1 MQKKNLFGVAR
12 PAEERAE
19 TRRWTHGLET
29 VAKRIDRHFA
39 RAEVRGRLRAYLRGL
54 LSPVA
59 RKNGWQLAEAL
70 GDRAPHGV
78 QHLLGRAE
86 WSADAVRDDL
96 LGYVQ
101 EHLADPQGILII
113 DETGFLKKGAKSVGV
128 ARQYSGAAGR
138 VENCQIGV
146 FAAYVSPRRA
156 NSRTLIDRALYL
168 PKPWA
173 EDAARRREAHVP
185 EAVRF
190 ATKPQLARQLIE
202 RVHEAGLPC
211 AWVVAD
217 SVYGN
222 DGGLRLWLEA
232 RQQPYVLAVSS
243 RYRIFDGRQIQ
254 WAADL
259 MAALPARAW
268 KKLSAGRGTKGERLY
283 EWALYAIRPVDE
295 GRQRWLLARRS
306 LKDRS
311 DRAYY
316 VVSGPKTT
324 TLEAMVRVAGARG
337 AIEES
342 LQIAKDDLGLD
353 QYEVRSWQGWHR
365 HVTLVMLVQAYLTV
379 LRVQAPGPR
388 PPPKEAAGQKKS
400 PPPAGAWL
408 MGPR

>member
-1 MQKKNLFGVAR
+1 MQKKEFFEGAP

-19 TRRWTHGLET
+19 TRRWVHGLEA
-29 VAKRIDRHFA
+29 VATRIDRHFA
-39 RAEVRGRLRAYLRGL
+39 RAEARGRLRGYLRGL
-54 LSPVA
+54 LSPVE

-70 GDRAPHGV
+70 GNRSPHGV

-86 WSADAVRDDL
+86 WSADAVRDDVL
-96 LGYVQ
+96 SYVK
-101 EHLADPQGILII
+101 EELADPQGILVI
-113 DETGFLKKGAKSVGV
+113 DETGFLKKGTKSVGV

-146 FAAYVSPRRA
+146 FAAYVSPSRA
-156 NSRTLIDRALYL
+156 QARTLIDRALYL
-168 PKPWA
+168 PKEWA
-173 EDAARRREAHVP
+173 EDAERRRAAHVP

-202 RVHEAGLPC
+202 RVQQAGLPC

-217 SVYGN
+217 TVYGN
-222 DGGLRLWLEA
+222 DGDLRLWLEA

-243 RYRIFDGRQIQ
+243 QYRIFDGRQIQ

-259 MAALPARAW
+259 VEALPARAW
-268 KKLSAGRGTKGERLY
+268 KKRSAGRGTKGERFY
-283 EWALYAIRPVDE
+283 EWACYAIRAVDE

-316 VVSGPKTT
+316 VVSGPKTA
-324 TLEAMVRVAGARG
+324 TLEEMVRVAGARW

-353 QYEVRSWQGWHR
+353 QYEVRSWQGWYR

-379 LRVQAPGPR
+379 LRVQAQGPR
-388 PPPKEAAGQKKS
+388 PTPKEAVGQKKS
-400 PPPAGAWL
+400 PPPASAGRA
-408 MGPR
+408 GPS